1 MHILKTVKDKLSLIL
16 LIVFFLLCNGW
27 YSPAG
32 WKDSLLRTF
41 IHIVSLAPFSVG
53 LTLVIASILQRIT
66 RERLGMEQVIRIYL
80 AISIVVGFFFGLY
93 NHCLLYTSPSPRD

>member
-1 MHILKTVKDKLSLIL
+1 MYILKILRDKLSLIL

-32 WKDSLLRTF
+32 WRDSLLRTF
-41 IHIVSLAPFSVG
+41 IHIVKLAPFGIG
-53 LTLVIASILQRIT
+53 LTLVIASILRRIT

-80 AISIVVGFFFGLY
+80 AIGIVVGFFFGLY
-93 NHCLLYTSPSPRD
+93 DHLGKNQ

>member
-1 MHILKTVKDKLSLIL
+1 MYILKILRDKLSLIL

-32 WKDSLLRTF
+32 WRDSLLRTF
-41 IHIVSLAPFSVG
+41 IHIVKLAPFGIG
-53 LTLVIASILQRIT
+53 LTLVISSILRRIT

-80 AISIVVGFFFGLY
+80 AIGIVVGFFFGLY
-93 NHCLLYTSPSPRD
+93 DHLGKNQ